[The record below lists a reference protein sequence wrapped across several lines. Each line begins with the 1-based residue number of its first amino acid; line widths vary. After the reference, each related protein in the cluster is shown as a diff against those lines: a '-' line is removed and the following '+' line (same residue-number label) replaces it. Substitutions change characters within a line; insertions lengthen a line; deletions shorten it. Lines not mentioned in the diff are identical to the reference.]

1 MKKQEASSWISR
13 GAVAGVFLAASV
25 AVTGCCSSCGD
36 CGCAG
41 SGSDTPNVSV
51 FIGAVNRVSS
61 QRHITFAEAADMLYD
76 AGVRGV
82 DTDPDNKYLPELAA
96 TKLKPINFYFFP
108 NMFGPDN
115 GAADC
120 MRCMDQAVKYGV
132 PRVMVVPTSFTKDGD
147 EAAEFA
153 KVLSSMK
160 MFVEEGR
167 KRGITITVED
177 FGGTS
182 NPCSHAK
189 YLRRLLDEIPGL
201 CFALD
206 SGNMYYAGRGE
217 SIVDMMNYAKGR
229 IAHVHLKDQT
239 AENNRKYATLGLGAV
254 PNEEVVKTVSAA
266 GYDGWYTLENP
277 VGDVYTDVIRQ
288 VAVLK
293 YWLGKK

>member
-1 MKKQEASSWISR
+1 MKITKMVSSL
-13 GAVAGVFLAASV
+13 VLAAML
-25 AVTGCCSSCGD
+25 AGCCCPGGG
-36 CGCAG
+36 CGCG
-41 SGSDTPNVSV
+41 CGGEEPNISV
-51 FIGAVNRVSS
+51 FASFIRRTAKERN
-61 QRHITFAEAADMLYD
+61 ITIAEAADMLY
-76 AGVRGV
+76 ALGVRGFDV
-82 DTDPDNKYLPELAA
+82 GPRDKDLPELAA

-108 NMFGPDN
+108 NMFAEDN

-120 MRCMDQAVKYGV
+120 RFCLDKAVEFGV
-132 PRVMVVPTSFTKDGD
+132 PRVMVVPSNFTKDGNQ
-147 EAAEFA
+147 EEEFA

-182 NPCSHAK
+182 NPGSYAK
-189 YLRRLLDEIPGL
+189 YLKRLLDEIPGL

-217 SIVDMMNYAKGR
+217 SILDMMEYAKGR
-229 IAHVHLKDQT
+229 IAHVHLKDQKPD
-239 AENNRKYATLGLGAV
+239 NNRKYETLGLGAV
-254 PNEEVVKTVSAA
+254 PNEKVVKHVAAA

-277 VGDVYTDVIRQ
+277 VGDVYTDTVRQ

-293 YWLGKK
+293 SWLSQAKKQK